1 MITIKASDITISHR
15 LDPMYNNSDM
25 MYIRMHADATRGTR
39 YTGSLKTTGKFKSF
53 KYQNYSPR
61 VISTRFLDARGREI
75 SGKIGKGQI
84 INVETKVANGGD
96 YSFPAHL
103 KLDKSLVNK
112 IDPLPWKEQGAIQDG
127 KPISVTEEEN
137 MNTYKG
143 LPISVKPMGS
153 NKKGCAVITYKAK
166 ITGDLYVPGGE
177 DVSVIGQIVTDDYF
191 QTIKEEYADAGTIPY
206 A

>member
-1 MITIKASDITISHR
+1 MDYRKSVSDSMNTTK
-15 LDPMYNNSDM
+15 LDSSVTLDNKKSLLKEDTEW
-25 MYIRMHADATRGTR
+25 DVR

-84 INVETKVANGGD
+84 INVEIKVANGGD

-112 IDPLPWKEQGAIQDG
+112 IEPLPWKEQGAIQDG

-143 LPISVKPMGS
+143 LSVSVKPMGS

-177 DVSVIGQIVTDDYF
+177 DVSVIGQIVTDVTSNACVSELEFSRDR
-191 QTIKEEYADAGTIPY
+191 KK
-206 A
+206 